1 MLEGQ
6 LLLGS
11 AHLKQSN
18 FAIEL
23 KNFEKGTK
31 TLEKKSFL
39 YNLGLLFSAR
49 EIFLN
54 IFKSRLFPIKNLD
67 KIAICEPTEPATELE
82 VATEST
88 RKPATEATPAKQ
100 QKSKSKLQQEFM
112 NEIIANKN
120 EIFSKYFK
128 YQNPSF
134 LVKEID

>member
-1 MLEGQ
+1 MWT
-6 LLLGS
+6 
-11 AHLKQSN
+11 N
-18 FAIEL
+18 
-23 KNFEKGTK
+23 
-31 TLEKKSFL
+31 
-39 YNLGLLFSAR
+39 
-49 EIFLN
+49 
-54 IFKSRLFPIKNLD
+54 RL
-67 KIAICEPTEPATELE
+67 ATELE
-82 VATEST
+82 VATESR